1 MKSSEERT
9 MEFAPSNSV
18 CRVLL
23 VDDHE
28 IVRSGLADLID
39 SESDL
44 MVCGQVSGAPDA
56 MSLLREKRPH
66 IVIIDLSLADG
77 SGIDL
82 IKHVK
87 ASDPTVKMIVF
98 SMHDDTLYAERA
110 LHAGAM
116 GYVNKN
122 EPLERILEAIR
133 EVRANRVFVND
144 RIANRVLRRVAQR
157 DDRPRSPIETL
168 SDRELEVLEL
178 IGEGMTTREIGE
190 KLHLSVKTIDT
201 YREHLK
207 SKLELGSATEL
218 VRYAVAWTLDRSHS

>member
-1 MKSSEERT
+1 
-9 MEFAPSNSV
+9 MEASPSNNLS
-18 CRVLL
+18 RVLL

-28 IVRSGLADLID
+28 IVRSGLADLLD

-44 MVCGQVSGAPDA
+44 LVCGQASGAPEA
-56 MSLLREKRPH
+56 MTLLRETHPH
-66 IVIIDLSLADG
+66 IVIVDLSLDDG

-82 IKHVK
+82 VKHIK
-87 ASDPTVKMIVF
+87 AADPTVKMIVF

-122 EPLERILEAIR
+122 EPLDRILKAIR
-133 EVRANRVFVND
+133 EVQANRVFVNE
-144 RIANRVLRRVAQR
+144 RIANRVLRRVAR
-157 DDRPRSPIETL
+157 REDRPHSPVESL

-190 KLHLSVKTIDT
+190 KLHLSIKTIDT

-207 SKLELGSATEL
+207 TKLELGSATEL
-218 VRYAVAWTLDRSHS
+218 VRYAVAWTLDRAHS

>member
-1 MKSSEERT
+1 
-9 MEFAPSNSV
+9 MEASPSNNVS
-18 CRVLL
+18 RVLL

-28 IVRSGLADLID
+28 IVRSGLADLLD

-44 MVCGQVSGAPDA
+44 LVCGQASGAPEA
-56 MSLLREKRPH
+56 MTLLRETHPH
-66 IVIIDLSLADG
+66 IVIVDLSLDDG

-82 IKHVK
+82 VKNVK

-122 EPLERILEAIR
+122 EPLDRILKAIR
-133 EVRANRVFVND
+133 EVQANRVFVSE
-144 RIANRVLRRVAQR
+144 RIANRVLRRVAR
-157 DDRPRSPIETL
+157 REDRPHSPVESL

-190 KLHLSVKTIDT
+190 KLHLSIKTIDT

-207 SKLELGSATEL
+207 TKLELGSATEL
-218 VRYAVAWTLDRSHS
+218 VRYAVAWTLDRAHS